1 MKTKS
6 ILLMVVV
13 LLAVLLACTSCSVIA
28 EYLLG
33 MNQHEH
39 SWTEATCTS
48 PKTCATCNEIE
59 GEPLGHIEEIIPGK
73 DATCLEAGLTE
84 GKKCS
89 VCGEILVE
97 QQQIPAKSHTEETI
111 PGKASSCTETG
122 LTEGKRCSDCGVI
135 LVEQQELPLAEH
147 TEQIV
152 PGKEATCTDNG
163 LTDGKKC
170 SVCGETIVAREEISP
185 IPHTEE
191 IIPGKA
197 PSCTETGLTEGK
209 KCSVCDKILVAQDVL
224 AVEHKEETVAGKE
237 ATCTETG
244 LTEGKKCSLCGVIL
258 LEQKEISSLGHKDE
272 NKDFECDV
280 CNANLCTSHTPAEP
294 IVENKK
300 EASCSTEGSYDSV
313 IKCSVCGEEISRETK
328 VIDKLAHT
336 EEEIAGKDATCSS
349 TGLTAGKKCS
359 VCGEILV
366 NQEEIGK
373 LPHTEEE
380 IAGKDATCSSTGLT
394 AGKKCSACGEIL
406 VNQEEIG
413 KLPHTEELI
422 DAKAPGCVA
431 TGLTEGKKCSVCGE
445 ILVNQEMVPATGHKW
460 NGGNTVLN
468 VTTYECETCGVKKAE
483 STNLEN
489 KENIFAEKT
498 FVGTDAANGQVL
510 SAGWWQGGGYAVLTD
525 GIMGEGVGRF
535 STVMNNTTAFMD
547 ATIDMGE
554 KYVLGTMR
562 FYLYDTKSSIT
573 EAAKKAS
580 IGKDIL
586 IQVYVDGQWYD
597 VVCCANNAEL
607 CTRLVINDG
616 VNDDYLEFDLSGI
629 VAEKIRF
636 YISASAST
644 SGITYQEIECSGAL
658 LNEHVHTETVLPA
671 KDATCL
677 QAGVTEG
684 IVCHVCNTVL
694 KEQQVID
701 VLGHAWGDGATADGT
716 TTHTCER
723 CGVVKA
729 ENENLESKDNLFA
742 GKQFVPAD
750 SALSSILTA
759 SWWKGSGY
767 PGLTDGIKNADN
779 APGRFATI
787 MNVSGLIDATID
799 LQGEAVLGILKIFT
813 YDPATTNA
821 GSLGADLLIQVYV
834 GEKWIDVV
842 YCADNAAILSHL
854 VASEGAY
861 NDYLEFDLSGIL
873 AEKVRVFISASASSS
888 GTSFEEFECSGRVF
902 PSEEPD
908 APAEPEP
915 VYIDNLLA
923 GKTLTTDTP
932 NNCYSATYGFDKMND
947 GNLAS
952 RYSSK
957 SKAGRVDATI
967 DLGKEYTL
975 DTFSFLL
982 YDYNKSSFN
991 QFGTA
996 VEIQA
1001 FVNGEWVTVS
1011 NVEAKD
1017 FTVVVIGDQNWLTFK
1032 LDGVKATQVR
1042 FIIPSHGSAGWTTFW
1057 EVKCSGYEIN

>member
-28 EYLLG
+28 QHLLG

-59 GEPLGHIEEIIPGK
+59 GEPLGHTEEIIPGK

-97 QQQIPAKSHTEETI
+97 QQQISAKSHTEEI
-111 PGKASSCTETG
+111 VPGKASSCTETG

-135 LVEQQELPLAEH
+135 LVEQQELPLVEH
-147 TEQIV
+147 TEQII

-170 SVCGETIVAREEISP
+170 SVCGETLVAREEISP

-197 PSCTETGLTEGK
+197 PS
-209 KCSVCDKILVAQDVL
+209 
-224 AVEHKEETVAGKE
+224 
-237 ATCTETG
+237 CTETG

-313 IKCSVCGEEISRETK
+313 IKCSVCGEEIGRETK
-328 VIDKLAHT
+328 VID
-336 EEEIAGKDATCSS
+336 
-349 TGLTAGKKCS
+349 
-359 VCGEILV
+359 
-366 NQEEIGK
+366 K

-394 AGKKCSACGEIL
+394 VGKKCSVCGEIL

-445 ILVNQEMVPATGHKW
+445 ILVNQEMVLATGHKW

-535 STVMNNTTAFMD
+535 STVMNKTTAFMD

-573 EAAKKAS
+573 ESAKKES

-597 VVCCANNAEL
+597 VACCANNAEL
-607 CTRLVINDG
+607 CTRLVINDD
-616 VNDDYLEFDLSGI
+616 VNNDYLEFDLSGI

-636 YISASAST
+636 YISASASN

-701 VLGHAWGDGATADGT
+701 VLGHAWGDGVTADGT

-787 MNVSGLIDATID
+787 MNVNGLIDATID

-842 YCADNAAILSHL
+842 YCADNTAILSHL

-902 PSEEPD
+902 PSEKPD
-908 APAEPEP
+908 VPAEPEP

-923 GKTLTTDTP
+923 GKTLTTETP
-932 NNCYSATYGFDKMND
+932 NNFYSATFGFDKMND

-957 SKAGRVDATI
+957 SKAGKVEATI